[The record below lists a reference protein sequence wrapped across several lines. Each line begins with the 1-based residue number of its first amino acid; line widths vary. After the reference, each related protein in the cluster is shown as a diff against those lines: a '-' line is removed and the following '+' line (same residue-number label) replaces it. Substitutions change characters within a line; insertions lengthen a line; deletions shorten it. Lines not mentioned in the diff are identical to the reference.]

1 MMNHQR
7 WLSQYFFIFFIT
19 WGVFLPYWT
28 GWLVQAKGLSVQEAS
43 LIMGFGLVARGIST
57 LFAFPLASKFWSSQR
72 VILILTIGSLIA
84 TILYL
89 PATSFTMLFAVTILF
104 SAIYPSLLPAVESTA
119 GALMQQKNVHYGK
132 SRSYGSIGFVVSV
145 LIISML
151 TGYFGEQ
158 AILWSMI
165 AGLFL
170 MLIMCFQPAPAI
182 LHDKP
187 MAKDR
192 KESLSMR
199 GLWNVKSF
207 PIVLLVVILI
217 QGAHASYYNYGY
229 IYLQDLGVSN
239 YFIGLII
246 NIAVLFEIL
255 YFAKA
260 DHLFKNWKP
269 SSLLILAALG
279 STLRWVIVYLFPN
292 VWIFM
297 VSQSLHAF
305 SFGIAHIAFIQY
317 ITKNLPRQQI
327 PNAQGVYSAIALS
340 LGTAVLTLI
349 GGYLYEVS
357 PGLAFLGMTVCTV
370 PAMLILL
377 MTRKNYDY

>member
-1 MMNHQR
+1 MNHQR
-7 WLSQYFFIFFIT
+7 WLSQNFFIFFIT

-89 PATSFTMLFAVTILF
+89 PATSFIMLFAVTILF

-165 AGLFL
+165 AGLF
-170 MLIMCFQPAPAI
+170 FNAYHVFSA
-182 LHDKP
+182 
-187 MAKDR
+187 
-192 KESLSMR
+192 
-199 GLWNVKSF
+199 
-207 PIVLLVVILI
+207 
-217 QGAHASYYNYGY
+217 GAC
-229 IYLQDLGVSN
+229 
-239 YFIGLII
+239 
-246 NIAVLFEIL
+246 
-255 YFAKA
+255 
-260 DHLFKNWKP
+260 
-269 SSLLILAALG
+269 
-279 STLRWVIVYLFPN
+279 
-292 VWIFM
+292 
-297 VSQSLHAF
+297 
-305 SFGIAHIAFIQY
+305 
-317 ITKNLPRQQI
+317 
-327 PNAQGVYSAIALS
+327 YSA
-340 LGTAVLTLI
+340 
-349 GGYLYEVS
+349 
-357 PGLAFLGMTVCTV
+357 
-370 PAMLILL
+370 
-377 MTRKNYDY
+377 R